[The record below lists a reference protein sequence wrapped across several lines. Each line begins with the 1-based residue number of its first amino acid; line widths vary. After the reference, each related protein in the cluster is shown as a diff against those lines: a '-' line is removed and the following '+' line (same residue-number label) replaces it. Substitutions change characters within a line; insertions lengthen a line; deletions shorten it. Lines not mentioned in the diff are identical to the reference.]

1 MILELGKS
9 YRTRDGGKVVIVSV
23 DGGLGIHYP
32 FNGDNNQ
39 TYSQNGRWCCSYE
52 SGADLVALW
61 EEEQIKISK
70 EKVNHPEHYNKHP
83 SGVEC
88 ITITEHMCFNLGNA
102 IKYIWRADLKNDAME
117 DLKKAA
123 WYIDREIKRREKQND
138 FNDDSD

>member
-1 MILELGKS
+1 MKLELGKS
-9 YRTRDGGKVVIVSV
+9 YRTRDGEKVVIVSV

-39 TYSQNGRWCCSYE
+39 TYREDGRMY
-52 SGADLVALW
+52 SGQEDGIDLVALW

-70 EKVNHPEHYNKHP
+70 EKVNHPVHYNKHP

-88 ITITEHMCFNLGNA
+88 ITITEHMGFNLGNA
-102 IKYIWRADLKNDAME
+102 IKYIWRADLKGNTIE
-117 DLKKAA
+117 DLEKAA